1 MGAREARI
9 REQWQRTGSETMH
22 IRAYKNPNY
31 KQSRFSHKRP
41 WLLIFSEMLAQKK
54 SLVDASCYYC
64 CCGCYDWRKDP
75 LEGMSC
81 FPKAL
86 STEHFSLVTF
96 QLSYFII
103 NVNR

>member
-1 MGAREARI
+1 
-9 REQWQRTGSETMH
+9 MH

-31 KQSRFSHKRP
+31 KQSRFSHKSP

-75 LEGMSC
+75 LEGMSY

-86 STEHFSLVTF
+86 STERFSLVTF